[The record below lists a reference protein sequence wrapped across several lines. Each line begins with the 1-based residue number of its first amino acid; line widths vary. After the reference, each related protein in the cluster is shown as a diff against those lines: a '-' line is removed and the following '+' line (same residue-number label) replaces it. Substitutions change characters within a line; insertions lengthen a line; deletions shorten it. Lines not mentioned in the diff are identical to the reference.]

1 MKKQNVLDEMQEKQ
15 LAKIESTGFWLA
27 FWGLLAAVVFQVL
40 VKPDL
45 KQVVGE
51 LAIFFLMSTYLIVF
65 SLRNGLWAKTPAP
78 TSKGSM
84 VSSFIAAIALGSILL
99 IRSQLILRRGFSAGF
114 AAILLLSMVL
124 VFAGCFAT
132 LELVR
137 TIYQRRRGKL
147 DRIEEEGGE
156 V

>member
-45 KQVVGE
+45 KQIVGE
-51 LAIFFLMSTYLIVF
+51 LAVFFLMSAYLIIF
-65 SLRNGLWAKTPAP
+65 SLKNGLWAKTPVP
-78 TSKGSM
+78 TSKGNM
-84 VSSFIAAIALGSILL
+84 VSSIIAALAFGSILL
-99 IRSQLILRRGFSAGF
+99 VRSQLILRRGFSAGF
-114 AAILLLSMVL
+114 AATLFLSVVL
-124 VFAGCFAT
+124 VFAGCFVT
-132 LELVR
+132 LEIVR

-147 DRIEEEGGE
+147 DRIEEEDGE
-156 V
+156 M

>member
-27 FWGLLAAVVFQVL
+27 FWALLTAVVFQVL

-45 KQVVGE
+45 KQVAGE
-51 LAIFFLMSTYLIVF
+51 LAVFFLMSAYLIIF
-65 SLRNGLWAKTPAP
+65 SLKNGLWAKTPVP
-78 TSKGSM
+78 TNKGSM
-84 VSSFIAAIALGSILL
+84 VSSIIAALAFGSILL

-132 LELVR
+132 LEIVR
-137 TIYQRRRGKL
+137 TIYQWRRGKL
-147 DRIEEEGGE
+147 DPIEEEGGE
-156 V
+156 M